1 MRRYWNR
8 PLGSK
13 LIILGAIAFLAS
25 MLGPWTRV
33 CVATADVGARKCGWT
48 TGYEGSDFGIYAA
61 LFAVAILVF
70 ELLPVL
76 WPRLSMRGWPTAV
89 ITAILG
95 VGLALCTLVKLIEDN
110 EFQTRWAWVGF
121 AIALFVMLVALL
133 RVRHRWGSGAA
144 TQSRLRPACRR
155 VPTRPPPEP
164 RAGRPSR
171 LSCGDNIR
179 GRPGLD
185 VVGSPVEQRAEV
197 AGRPRKST
205 GKQSKCE
212 ERSRTRRLA
221 QLGQATSHPG
231 SARGRDTGRQRSG

>member
-1 MRRYWNR
+1 MSERDDAAYTRTVRRYWNR

-89 ITAILG
+89 ISAHLS
-95 VGLALCTLVKLIEDN
+95 VGLALGPRVKLIEDN

-133 RVRHRWGSGAA
+133 RVRHRWG
-144 TQSRLRPACRR
+144 
-155 VPTRPPPEP
+155 
-164 RAGRPSR
+164 
-171 LSCGDNIR
+171 IR
-179 GRPGLD
+179 GRDAEAP
-185 VVGSPVEQRAEV
+185 PARA
-197 AGRPRKST
+197 ASG
-205 GKQSKCE
+205 
-212 ERSRTRRLA
+212 
-221 QLGQATSHPG
+221 
-231 SARGRDTGRQRSG
+231 ARGRAALAHSRGARR